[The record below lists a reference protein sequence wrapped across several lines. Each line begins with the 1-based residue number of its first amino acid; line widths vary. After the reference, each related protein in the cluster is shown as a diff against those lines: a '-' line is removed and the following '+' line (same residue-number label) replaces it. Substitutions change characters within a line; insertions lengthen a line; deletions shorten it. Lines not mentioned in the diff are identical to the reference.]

1 MKKILFMGTPE
12 FSVPIL
18 ERLAS
23 DYQVIGVVTQPDR
36 PVGRKRILT
45 PPPVKKK
52 ALELGLKVYQP
63 EKLRTSEELA
73 ELLTLDMDLLVT
85 AAYGQILPVSL
96 LEAPRFGSINVHA
109 SLLPEYRGG
118 APVHYAVLDG
128 QPETGVTIMYMVKEL
143 DAGDMLTQRKIPITD
158 QDDTGTM
165 FVKLSQLGAELLM
178 DTLPKLFAGDLTA
191 IPQDTEK
198 VTFARNISR
207 EQEKIDWNRTA
218 REIFNQV
225 RGLSPWPVAYTTL
238 TEKPFKIWQAKL
250 TEETSTTP
258 AGSFY
263 PLGKNRLGITA
274 GDGKVVELLE
284 VQPAGKPK
292 MPTASFMQGTGR
304 DLNEKTRFGD

>member
-18 ERLAS
+18 ERLAK

-36 PVGRKRILT
+36 PVGRKRVLT

-52 ALELGLKVYQP
+52 ALELGLNVYQP
-63 EKLRTSEELA
+63 EKLRDSAELA
-73 ELLTLDMDLLVT
+73 ELVELDMDLLVT

-109 SLLPEYRGG
+109 SLLPAYRGG

-128 QPETGVTIMYMVKEL
+128 QPETGVTIMYMVKQL
-143 DAGDMLTQRKIPITD
+143 DAGDMLAQRKIPITD

-165 FVKLSQLGAELLM
+165 FDKLSQLGAELLM
-178 DTLPKLFAGDLTA
+178 DTLPELFAGHLEA
-191 IPQDTEK
+191 VPQDAEK

-207 EQEKIDWNRTA
+207 EQEKIDWNKTA
-218 REIFNQV
+218 REVFNQV

-250 TEETSTTP
+250 TEETSADP

-292 MPTASFMQGTGR
+292 MPTASFMQGAGR
-304 DLNEKTRFGD
+304 TLNEKTRFGD